1 MRVNSVPF
9 YDNAEAK
16 EPSGVEMI
24 HSIDYEGVDT
34 SGNRKGLRYKQ
45 PDVSGL
51 DMADFLS
58 QQELEAL
65 WNNLDE
71 STGAWLQ
78 VSAALVTKDRRLD
91 GRDGESDTEMEGD
104 GDNAGGESDDDD
116 DETDS

>member
-71 STGAWLQ
+71 STEAWLQ

-91 GRDGESDTEMEGD
+91 GRDGESEMEGD

-116 DETDS
+116 ETDS